1 MLGLLAVGQP
11 TRASIVEHGSAQFN
25 QAVQRTGASRLAQR
39 QTARHRRL
47 APGAGVRPR
56 RAFMKSDERQR
67 REEKVRGFRP
77 SFFKWCLT
85 ANFTR
90 SDPRIML
97 FLAIWAVALM
107 IFGGSR
113 GLMLGSLLLWWLAT
127 ILVPAI
133 WAESLCRRFGSKWG
147 MIIALAPLWVPV
159 VLALSARLWMPMFRI
174 H

>member
-1 MLGLLAVGQP
+1 
-11 TRASIVEHGSAQFN
+11 
-25 QAVQRTGASRLAQR
+25 
-39 QTARHRRL
+39 
-47 APGAGVRPR
+47 
-56 RAFMKSDERQR
+56 MKSDERQR